1 MHVTH
6 AIDVILVVYQLL
18 THFCNCS
25 LHLFPISRSS
35 ASSINVFV
43 FFFFFFFFF
52 FVVVTVWHSFFFKT
66 NHLLCL
72 LVCLFVS

>member
-52 FVVVTVWHSFFFKT
+52 VVVTVWHSFFFKT